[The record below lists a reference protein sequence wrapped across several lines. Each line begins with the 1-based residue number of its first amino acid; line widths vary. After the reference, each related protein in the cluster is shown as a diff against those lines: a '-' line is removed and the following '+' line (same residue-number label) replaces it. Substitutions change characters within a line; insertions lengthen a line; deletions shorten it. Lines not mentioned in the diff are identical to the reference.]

1 MAIGIG
7 TFIGMGFDEAVAVTR
22 DALAERGFGIL
33 HEIDFTATLK
43 TKIDKDIERV
53 LILGACNPGF
63 AGKAFDISK
72 DVALMIPCNVVV
84 RETPSGTMIEAQDP
98 ALLTEVIS
106 GGLQELADELS
117 AQMRSM
123 MDEIAAKGH

>member
-1 MAIGIG
+1 MAVGIG
-7 TFIGMGFDEAVAVTR
+7 TFTGLDFDEAVEVTR
-22 DALAERGFGIL
+22 TALAERGFGIL

-43 TKIDKDIERV
+43 NKIDKDIERV

-72 DVALMIPCNVVV
+72 DIALMIPCNVVI
-84 RETPSGTMIEAQDP
+84 REASGGSVIEAQDP

-106 GGLQELADELS
+106 GGLQDLADELS

-123 MDEIAAKGH
+123 MDDLTR